1 MPRIDA
7 RSCHRSYIYRTDFQL
22 RASAS
27 MVSAVTLV
35 PAAFFTGSFALF
47 LAGAFTPAVARVGST
62 AATAV
67 VFVVVGTDFLTVAG
81 AFHRFGAAFAVD
93 DPGVALVGRLKVRA
107 LVHRC

>member
-1 MPRIDA
+1 
-7 RSCHRSYIYRTDFQL
+7 
-22 RASAS
+22 

-35 PAAFFTGSFALF
+35 PAAFFTGAVALF
-47 LAGAFTPAVARVGST
+47 LAGAFTPAVARVGS
-62 AATAV
+62 TAV

-107 LVHRC
+107 LIHRC